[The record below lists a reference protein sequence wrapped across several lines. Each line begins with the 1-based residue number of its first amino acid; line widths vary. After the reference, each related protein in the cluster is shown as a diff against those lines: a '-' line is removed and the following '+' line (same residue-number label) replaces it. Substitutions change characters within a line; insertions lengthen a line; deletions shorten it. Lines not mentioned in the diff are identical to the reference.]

1 MVPKKDPND
10 LLKLENDFYVK
21 PRINGKRKGASYER
35 QLAKK
40 LNLRFNTKDFSRTPG
55 SGAFA
60 TTHSLP
66 KHLQIHGDL
75 ITPENFRFVIEAK
88 RGYDITLE
96 DLWKPK
102 SNFYT
107 FIDQARR
114 DGRAAHKPWLLV
126 YKKDRQKELVIC
138 EHKFSITERA
148 LIRDKY
154 YIYLLDD
161 LLKLD
166 SSEFLISS

>member
-1 MVPKKDPND
+1 MVPKKNPND

-21 PRINGKRKGASYER
+21 PRVNGKRKGASYER

-60 TTHSLP
+60 TTHTLP

-75 ITPENFRFVIEAK
+75 ITPENFKFVIEAK

-102 SNFYT
+102 SNFFK
-107 FIDQARR
+107 FIEQARR
-114 DGRAAHKPWLLV
+114 DGRAAQKPWVLV
-126 YKKDRQKELVIC
+126 YKKDRQKEIVIC
-138 EHKFSITERA
+138 EHQFGMSERA
-148 LIRDKY
+148 LINSKY

-161 LLKLD
+161 LLKLED
-166 SSEFLISS
+166 SEFITVF

>member
-40 LNLRFNTKDFSRTPG
+40 LNL
-55 SGAFA
+55 
-60 TTHSLP
+60 
-66 KHLQIHGDL
+66 
-75 ITPENFRFVIEAK
+75 ITPENFKFVIEAK

-102 SNFYT
+102 SNFFK
-107 FIDQARR
+107 FIEQARR
-114 DGRAAHKPWLLV
+114 DGRAAQKPWLLV
-126 YKKDRQKELVIC
+126 YKKDRQKEIVIC
-138 EHKFSITERA
+138 EHQFDMNERA
-148 LIRDKY
+148 LINSKY

-161 LLKLD
+161 LLKLED
-166 SSEFLISS
+166 SEFMG